1 MLEENFFFDIIHHT
15 SNFNIFDNKQTMIEN
30 VENEL
35 LKINEIYVTVL
46 IIDKNLNCIYDFF

>member
-1 MLEENFFFDIIHHT
+1 MLEENFFFDITHHT
-15 SNFNIFDNKQTMIEN
+15 SNINIFDNKQTMIEN
-30 VENEL
+30 VENDL